1 MDYVEKLVVLMT
13 GAGAPGAAGIIKCLK
28 QDKNI
33 HLILA
38 DAAEE
43 PVGKY
48 LNGNFYQIPAA
59 NDPDFIPAVRSIC
72 LKEQVKIIM
81 PLVTRELFAFSSHK
95 DEFRTIGVHV
105 LVSDESALSIAN
117 DKGRLYQHLEQAR
130 LKVPKYK
137 IINTWME
144 FEEALEYLDYPNQKV
159 CFKPCISN
167 GSRGFR
173 IIDPA
178 IDEFHLLFKE
188 KPNHTFTSVEK
199 LKSIL
204 ENQSFPTLLVSEYL
218 PGPEFSVDCIA
229 KNGQPVVVV
238 PRVRSRMK
246 EGISVAG
253 EFIQHKEIIKYCED
267 IIKSL
272 HLHGN
277 IGIQVKQAVDGEY
290 KILEINPRVQGTISA
305 GLGAGINLPL
315 LAIYQEANI
324 PIDEHDTQVIWGTK
338 FIRFWQ
344 EVFYN

>member
-1 MDYVEKLVVLMT
+1 MT

-38 DAAEE
+38 DAAAE
-43 PVGKY
+43 PVGKF
-48 LNGNFYQIPAA
+48 LAGNFYQIPPAA
-59 NDPDFIPAVRSIC
+59 DPEFIASIRSIC

-81 PLVTRELFAFSSHK
+81 PLVTRELFAFAKFK

-117 DKGRLYQHLEQAR
+117 DKGRLYQHLEQSR

-137 IINTWME
+137 IVNNWHE
-144 FEEALEYLDYPNQKV
+144 FEEALTYLDYPNQKV
-159 CFKPCISN
+159 CFKPCVSN

-178 IDEFHLLFKE
+178 IDELHLLFKE
-188 KPNHTFTSVEK
+188 KPNHTYISLEK
-199 LKSIL
+199 IKEVL
-204 ENQSFPTLLVSEYL
+204 EFNKFPSLLVSEYL
-218 PGPEFSVDCIA
+218 PGPEYSVDCIA
-229 KNGQPVVVV
+229 KNGQPILIV
-238 PRVRSRMK
+238 PRIRSSMK
-246 EGISVAG
+246 EGISVSG
-253 EFIQHKEIIKYCED
+253 EFIQNKEIIKYCED
-267 IIKSL
+267 IIKSM

-277 IGIQVKQAVDGEY
+277 IGIQVKQAEDGLY

-305 GLGAGINLPL
+305 GLGAGVNLPL
-315 LAIYQEANI
+315 MAVHQELNI
-324 PIDEHDTQVIWGTK
+324 TIEEHDKQVIWGTK
-338 FIRFWQ
+338 FIRFWE

>member
-1 MDYVEKLVVLMT
+1 MDHVEKIVVLMT

-28 QDKNI
+28 KDPNI

-38 DAAEE
+38 DASAE

-48 LNGNFYQIPAA
+48 LAGNFYQIPKAS
-59 NDPDFIPAVRSIC
+59 DPDFIPAIRSIC
-72 LKEQVKIIM
+72 LKEQVKVLM
-81 PLVTRELFAFSSHK
+81 PLVTRELFAFSEYK

-117 DKGRLYQHLEQAR
+117 DKGRLYQHLEQST
-130 LKVPKYK
+130 LLVPKYK
-137 IINTWME
+137 LVNTWEE
-144 FEEALEYLDYPNQKV
+144 FEEGLLELDYPNRKV
-159 CFKPCISN
+159 CFKPCVSN

-178 IDEFHLLFKE
+178 IDEFHLLFHE
-188 KPNHTFTSVEK
+188 KPNHTYIHLDTIR
-199 LKSIL
+199 SIL
-204 ENQSFPTLLVSEYL
+204 KGKPFPTLLLSEYL
-218 PGPEFSVDCIA
+218 PGPEYSVDCIA
-229 KNGQPVVVV
+229 KNGTPVVVV
-238 PRVRSRMK
+238 PRIRTRMK

-253 EFIQHKEIIKYCED
+253 EFVRNKEIIKYCED

-277 IGIQVKQAVDGEY
+277 IGIQVKQAEDGRY

-315 LAIYQEANI
+315 LAIYQELNI
-324 PIDEHDTQVIWGTK
+324 PVEEHDVQVIWGTK
-338 FIRFWQ
+338 FIRFWE

>member
-1 MDYVEKLVVLMT
+1 MKHEEKLIVLMT

-38 DAAEE
+38 DASEE
-43 PVGKY
+43 PVGKF
-48 LNGNFYQIPAA
+48 LAGNFYRIPNA
-59 NDPDFIPAVRSIC
+59 NDPDFISSIRSIC

-81 PLVTRELFAFSSHK
+81 PLVTNELFPFSKYK

-117 DKGRLYQHLEQAR
+117 DKGRLYQHLEQSTI
-130 LKVPKYK
+130 KVPKYK
-137 IINTWME
+137 IVNNWEE
-144 FEEALEYLDYPNQKV
+144 FEEGLNQLDYPNQKV

-178 IDEFHLLFKE
+178 IDELHLLFKE
-188 KPNHTFTSVEK
+188 KPNHTYIPLNK

-204 ENQSFPTLLVSEYL
+204 ENQQFPTLLLSEYL

-229 KNGQPVVVV
+229 KNGEPVLVV
-238 PRVRSRMK
+238 PRIRSKMK
-246 EGISVAG
+246 EGISIAG
-253 EFIQHKEIIKYCED
+253 EFVQHKEIIKYSEE
-267 IIKSL
+267 IIKSM

-277 IGIQVKQAVDGEY
+277 IGIQVKQAEDGTY

-305 GLGAGINLPL
+305 GLGAGVNLPL
-315 LAIYQEANI
+315 LAIYQELNI
-324 PIDEHDTQVIWGTK
+324 PIEEHDTQVIWGTK
-338 FIRFWQ
+338 FQRFW
-344 EVFYN
+344 EEIFYN

>member
-1 MDYVEKLVVLMT
+1 MDHVEKINVLMT

-38 DAAEE
+38 DASEDA
-43 PVGKY
+43 VGKY
-48 LNGNFYQIPAA
+48 LSGNFYQIPTA

-72 LKEQVKIIM
+72 LKENIKILM
-81 PLVTRELFAFSSHK
+81 PLVTRELFSLSENK
-95 DEFRTIGVHV
+95 DEFRTIGVHI

-117 DKGRLYQHLEQAR
+117 DKGRLYQHLEQFNVI
-130 LKVPKYK
+130 VPKYK
-137 IINTWME
+137 IVNNWEE
-144 FEEALEYLDYPNQKV
+144 FEEGLKNLDYPNQKV

-188 KPNHTFTSVEK
+188 KPNHTYIQLDK

-204 ENQSFPTLLVSEYL
+204 STQKFPPLLLSEYL
-218 PGPEFSVDCIA
+218 PGPEFSIDCLA
-229 KNGQPVVVV
+229 KNGEPIIIV
-238 PRVRSRMK
+238 PRLRTKMK

-253 EFIQHKEIIKYCED
+253 EFVYQKEIIKYCEE

-272 HLHGN
+272 HVHGN
-277 IGIQVKQAVDGEY
+277 IGIQVKQAEDGTY

-315 LAIYQEANI
+315 LAVHQELNI
-324 PIDEHDTQVIWGTK
+324 PIEEHDKQVIWGTK
-338 FIRFWQ
+338 FIRFWE

>member
-1 MDYVEKLVVLMT
+1 MDHVDKIKVLMT

-33 HLILA
+33 HLVLA
-38 DAAEE
+38 DAGEE
-43 PVGKY
+43 PVGKH
-48 LNGNFYQIPAA
+48 LNGNFYQIPSA

-72 LKEQVKIIM
+72 LKEDIKIVM
-81 PLVTRELFAFSSHK
+81 PLVTNELFPLSENK
-95 DEFRTIGVHV
+95 DEFRTIGVHI
-105 LVSDESALSIAN
+105 LVSDENALSVAN
-117 DKGRLYQHLEQAR
+117 DKGRLYQHLEQFG
-130 LKVPKYK
+130 LTVPKFK
-137 IINTWME
+137 IVNSWDE
-144 FEEALEYLDYPNQKV
+144 FEEGLKYLDYPNQKV
-159 CFKPCISN
+159 CFKPCVSN

-178 IDEFHLLFKE
+178 IDELHLLFKE
-188 KPNHTFTSVEK
+188 KPNHTYIPLEK

-204 ENQSFPTLLVSEYL
+204 SEAHFPSLLLSEYL
-218 PGPEFSVDCIA
+218 PGPEYSVDCLA
-229 KNGQPVVVV
+229 KNGQPEIVV
-238 PRVRSRMK
+238 PRIRTRMK

-253 EFIQHKEIIKYCED
+253 EFVFHKEIIKYCED

-277 IGIQVKQAVDGEY
+277 IGIQVKQAEDGAY

-315 LAIYQEANI
+315 LAIYQELNI
-324 PIDEHDTQVIWGTK
+324 PIEEHDKQVIWGTK
-338 FIRFWQ
+338 FIRFWE

>member
-1 MDYVEKLVVLMT
+1 MT

-38 DAAEE
+38 DASEE

-48 LNGNFYQIPAA
+48 LSGNFYQIPKA
-59 NDPDFIPAVRSIC
+59 DDDDFIPAIRSIC
-72 LKEQVKIIM
+72 LKENIKILM
-81 PLVTRELFAFSSHK
+81 PLVTRELFSLSENK

-105 LVSDESALSIAN
+105 LVSDETALSVAN
-117 DKGRLYQHLEQAR
+117 DKGRLYQHLEQYGIS
-130 LKVPKYK
+130 VPKYK
-137 IINTWME
+137 IVNTWEE
-144 FEEALEYLDYPNQKV
+144 FLEGLIVLDYPNQKV
-159 CFKPCISN
+159 CFKPCVSN

-188 KPNHTFTSVEK
+188 KPNNTFIPLEK
-199 LKSIL
+199 LRSIL
-204 ENQSFPTLLVSEYL
+204 EGNKFPTLLLSEYL
-218 PGPEFSVDCIA
+218 PGPEFSIDCLA
-229 KNGQPVVVV
+229 KNGEPVVIV
-238 PRVRSRMK
+238 PRIRTRMK

-253 EFIQHKEIIKYCED
+253 EFIYHKEIIKYCEQV
-267 IIKSL
+267 IKSL
-272 HLHGN
+272 HVHGN
-277 IGIQVKQAVDGEY
+277 IGIQVKQAEDGTY

-315 LAIYQEANI
+315 LAVHQELNI
-324 PIDEHDTQVIWGTK
+324 PIEEHDTQVIWGTK
-338 FIRFWQ
+338 FIRFWE